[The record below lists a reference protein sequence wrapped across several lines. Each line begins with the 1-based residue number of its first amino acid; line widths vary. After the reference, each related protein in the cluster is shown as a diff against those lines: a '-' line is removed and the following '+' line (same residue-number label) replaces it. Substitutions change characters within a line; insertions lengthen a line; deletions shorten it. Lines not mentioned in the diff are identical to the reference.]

1 MADTT
6 VKLRADISQ
15 LKSQFQQ
22 ASRAVKLA
30 NSEFKAMTAGME
42 NWNQSATGLNAKLK
56 QLDTTLGAQKTQLSL
71 LEKELEA
78 TVKAYGE
85 NSASA
90 DRVRIAINN
99 QKTAIANTEKQIEQY
114 DAELQKANK
123 YGDNFEDELNQMND
137 ASNKTSDG
145 FTVMKGALASLV
157 ADGIQL
163 AIRGFQQLITDTI
176 ETGMTFEKSMSKV
189 QALSGATSDEMKLL
203 SDTAKEFGKSTEF
216 SASEASDALGYMA
229 LAGWNAQESVDG
241 LGGVLD
247 LASASGMELATA
259 SDMVTDYL
267 SAFGLEAKDSSR
279 LADVLAYS
287 QANANTT
294 AEQLGE
300 AFKNCASV
308 FNAGGQDVE
317 TTASLLA
324 VLANQGI
331 KGAEAGTQ
339 LSAVMRDMTSKMK
352 NGAIQ
357 IGDTAVQVQDAN
369 GNYRDMTDIL
379 IDVEKAT
386 EGMGS
391 AEKATALM
399 STFTARSIKGLNTI
413 LNAGVGEASSF
424 EEQLRNCKDT
434 ASETAK
440 TMRDNLGGDIKALES
455 KIEGVKIQVYESL
468 TPALRD
474 SVKELSGVVDSIN
487 WDKVGKELGQLAVKA
502 VDFGKKIIE
511 NADGIISVIKT
522 IGVGLATTFIVTKI
536 TAFASSIVQLYT
548 IFKALKLATDS
559 ATASQLLLNMAQNAT
574 PIGIVATAIAGLTA
588 GVAYLITK
596 QDTAIESTKRL
607 SAEEEKAVDA
617 INDMSKAYKELKTT
631 RNENVTAIE
640 NEYGYYQELS
650 SELDDLVD
658 ANGQVKAGY
667 EDRVNFILNT
677 LNEACG
683 TEMELIDGVI
693 QNYADEKKAIEDL
706 IATKKAEAILRANEE
721 SYTSAIQNQNEAL
734 KNLLDSEKVLA
745 DKREEVNKLQ
755 EKSNKL
761 ASMTVEEYA
770 KLNNLE
776 YDMGSAS
783 RQLANDQK
791 EVAEQLKQ
799 AGFAVGEANTAY
811 RTAEQTYTE
820 YQSTIKNYEG
830 LSSAIISKDQKKIS
844 EALSRQKYDFQT
856 AETGTERSL
865 KNQVKIL
872 EDNYESMKQAV
883 EDGSPAVTQAM
894 VDEAGE
900 MLKQAKIEYNKVG
913 KSAGKSYSE
922 GIESEKQ
929 SANTAGSELANE
941 AKRGVD
947 SVDTTQSG
955 IYFAEGFTNG
965 ISSKFKNVFDTAFKM
980 AQQGLKGVK
989 EGQKEGSP
997 SKLTYQ
1003 SGVFFTQ
1010 GFINGILSEQ
1020 ENLFDT
1026 VKNMVSSVVM
1036 ELAKLSNYNFDN
1048 VADIA
1053 SNKFSSALD
1062 KKFSYT
1068 IDKMQYQNEEKLA
1081 EFDSKIEQ
1089 ITAESEA
1096 EQNRLQSEL
1105 NTKIKNLEKDR
1116 DKTIKEIEKARDKH
1130 VNELQAKLNK
1140 LSNKKAD
1147 KEKKKQLQAEIT
1159 AEKNN
1164 ANEQIKAIKSA
1175 TTKKINAQKKS
1186 YQTLIDSTKAESD
1199 ALIAQEK
1206 SNKEAYQ
1213 KASSEMV
1220 SEYRE
1225 AMSNYQ
1231 SEAQKLIDD
1240 TINGITERYSER
1252 YDELMNKQSEL
1263 ISKMKSAESL
1273 FEVSGAG
1280 VMTIGDLQ
1288 EQTRQIKEYASK
1300 LQDIKNKVSSE
1311 LFDEIASF
1319 DMKEGSAYMNQ
1330 LLSMNANELQ
1340 AYNEAYIEKLRTA
1353 EEIGA
1358 NIYKKDIEDVASDYQ
1373 KEINTAFN
1381 GLPAQ
1386 LEALGQQ
1393 AMAGFME
1400 GLVGDTD
1407 YMSQEIKTYINAM
1420 LDTFRS
1426 TLQIHSPSKVMEK
1439 IGDYTG
1445 VGFIDGFKGT
1455 IRQAKQAV
1463 NQMIDTMSQPL
1474 DMSSRVGIA
1483 RRNINNGAGVVGSSQ
1498 VVNNYNLVQNNTSP
1512 KSLTALETYQARR
1525 QQIALVKAL
1534 T

>member
-137 ASNKTSDG
+137 ASNKASDG

-189 QALSGATSDEMKLL
+189 QALSGATSEEMKLL

-357 IGDTAVQVQDAN
+357 IGDTAIQVQDAN

-424 EEQLRNCKDT
+424 EEQLRDCKDT

-440 TMRDNLGGDIKALES
+440 TMRNNLGGDIKALES

-548 IFKALKLATDS
+548 TFKALKLATDS

-574 PIGIVATAIAGLTA
+574 PIGLVATAVAGLTA

-596 QDTAIESTKRL
+596 QDVAIESTKRL
-607 SAEEEKAVDA
+607 TAEEEKAVDA

-640 NEYGYYQELS
+640 TEYGYYQELTN
-650 SELDDLVD
+650 ELDDLVD

-734 KNLLDSEKVLA
+734 KNLLDSEKILA
-745 DKREEVNKLQ
+745 SKREEVNKLQ

-783 RQLANDQK
+783 QQLANDQK

-811 RTAEQTYTE
+811 RKAEQTYAE

-865 KNQVKIL
+865 KNQVKAL
-872 EDNYESMKQAV
+872 EDNYETMKQAV
-883 EDGSPAVTQAM
+883 KDGSPAVTQAM

-900 MLKQAKIEYNKVG
+900 MLRQAKAEYNKVG

-929 SANTAGSELANE
+929 SASTAGKQLANE
-941 AKRGVD
+941 AKKGAD

-955 IYFAEGFTNG
+955 KYFAEGFTNG
-965 ISSKFKNVFDTAFKM
+965 IKGNFQKAFDTAFKM
-980 AQQGLKGVK
+980 AKEALNGVK

-1003 SGVFFTQ
+1003 SGVFFVQ
-1010 GFINGILSEQ
+1010 GFINGIISQNTSLVT
-1020 ENLFDT
+1020 T
-1026 VKNMVSSVVM
+1026 VKDMIGSVVAQ
-1036 ELAKLSNYNFDN
+1036 LANMSNYNFDS
-1048 VADIA
+1048 VADSA
-1053 SNKFSSALD
+1053 STAFSSALS
-1062 KKFSYT
+1062 KKFDYT
-1068 IDKMQYQNEEKLA
+1068 ISRLQYENEQKLA
-1081 EFDSKIEQ
+1081 EFDANMEAYTAS
-1089 ITAESEA
+1089 AESEQKA
-1096 EQNRLQSEL
+1096 LQKASDK
-1105 NTKIKNLEKDR
+1105 KIKKIESNR
-1116 DKTIKEIEKARDKH
+1116 DKTVKKLESKVDKLGSSKEDKKKKKALQKEI
-1130 VNELQAKLNK
+1130 
-1140 LSNKKAD
+1140 
-1147 KEKKKQLQAEIT
+1147 KQTKQ
-1159 AEKNN
+1159 N
-1164 ANEQIKAIKSA
+1164 A
-1175 TTKKINAQKKS
+1175 TKKINAQKA
-1186 YQTLIDSTKAESD
+1186 STKTAIANSKEESS
-1199 ALIAQEK
+1199 ALINQEK
-1206 SNKEAYQ
+1206 ASKEAYQ
-1213 KASSEMV
+1213 KASSAMI
-1220 SEYRE
+1220 SEYQS
-1225 AMSNYQ
+1225 AMKEYQ
-1231 SEAQKLIDD
+1231 SKAQKLIDD
-1240 TINGITERYSER
+1240 TINGITSTYNERY
-1252 YDELMNKQSEL
+1252 NEL
-1263 ISKMKSAESL
+1263 IDKQNNLIEKLKSAGSL

-1330 LLSMNANELQ
+1330 LLSMSSEELK
-1340 AYNEAYIEKLRTA
+1340 AYNDAYIEKMRTA

-1358 NIYKKDIEDVASDYQ
+1358 SVYKKDMDKVASDYQ
-1373 KEINTAFN
+1373 KEISTAFN

-1400 GLVGDTD
+1400 GLVGNTD

-1420 LDTFRS
+1420 LDTFTR
-1426 TLQIHSPSKVMEK
+1426 TLQIHSPSRVMAK

-1445 VGFIDGFKGT
+1445 EGFIDGFKAT

-1463 NQMIDTMSQPL
+1463 NMMIDTMSQPL